1 METDGQN
8 LGSHTSLET
17 VAGLLGKGNS
27 WKNAITT
34 EQENRKLWLLMN
46 MRKVTIKTG
55 GNFSQSRYV
64 PRENLSGIPRQTHYE
79 QSREI

>member
-1 METDGQN
+1 MGTDRQN
-8 LGSHTSLET
+8 LGSHTSLEI
-17 VAGLLGKGNS
+17 VSGLLGNS
-27 WKNAITT
+27 WKNAIIT

-64 PRENLSGIPRQTHYE
+64 PK
-79 QSREI
+79 